1 MEGLMT
7 TDKIDSKAF
16 EILVR
21 QHHRRLLAYAIAVTN
36 NEDAARDIV
45 QEAFLA
51 AHQGLSS
58 FDVTRDFGAW
68 MRGIVRNKFREWAR
82 RRHRYTALSDSVL
95 ESVDKEYHRM
105 EQAAESSEEIFLALR
120 LCLKKLPELM
130 GRAIDLFYMK
140 RMCGE
145 AVARELGTKEPAVR
159 KRLQRAREQLAGCL
173 TSALEVSHG

>member
-1 MEGLMT
+1 MKG
-7 TDKIDSKAF
+7 DRIDSKAF
-16 EILVR
+16 EILIR
-21 QHHRRLLAYAIAVTN
+21 QHHRRLLAYATAISK

-51 AHQGLSS
+51 AHRGLGT

-68 MRGIVRNKFREWAR
+68 MRGIVRNKFREWLR
-82 RRHRYTALSDSVL
+82 RQHRYTVLNDSVL
-95 ESVDKEYHRM
+95 ESVDREYHRM
-105 EQAAESSEEIFLALR
+105 EQVAESSEEIFIALR

-130 GRAIDLFYMK
+130 RRAIDLFYMK
-140 RMCGE
+140 RMSGE
-145 AVARELGTKEPAVR
+145 AVARELETKEPAVR